1 MANNKNKY
9 YPKNN
14 QEKIKLILA
23 SCISSS
29 VLLLSN
35 GLSLAA
41 SAKSLT
47 VNSGSPNSRS
57 INYLNTNSSNQ
68 TNSNSKQFLLAK
80 PPDERQ
86 PEAVEQGIEKI
97 PTSEIPQQREPKQPI
112 KSPLPPTP
120 SPVTPTP
127 DPTPTQPN
135 VTPTTTPTQTAPT
148 PQPDVTPTKPPTQT
162 APQPQPVQRRQTPQ
176 PNVTPTTPL
185 QTAPQPQPVQRRQTP
200 QPNVTPTT
208 PLQTAPQPQPVQRRQ
223 TPQPNV
229 TPTTPLQTAPQPQRQ
244 PQPVQRRQTPQPN
257 VAPMTPLQTAP
268 QPQRQPQ
275 PVQRRQTPQPNV
287 TPTTPLQT
295 APQPQRQSTPVRQ
308 RIESIP
314 SENIES
320 NQIPQRQRNQQQ
332 RTKSPV
338 SSSGN
343 YKNINFVDLE
353 IGVLKRGDFQSQGR
367 YFHFYQFEGTENQL
381 IEVRLTGSID
391 KRRSNN
397 LSLDPFMFLLDSNNQ
412 VILTRGSNELN
423 NGQASGRVK
432 SAFAF
437 VRLPATGKYTIAVT
451 SRNPRDSGRYS
462 LALRNDRASY
472 ALDKSGVLTTR
483 GSTIRRNGS
492 PYSVSKFQGRRDQLV
507 SIRADSVFEDFSP
520 YVVLLNSR
528 GEVVA
533 RDNDKDGRYSALI
546 DRVRLPQDDIYYV
559 VVISA
564 IARERGTYRLTV
576 F

>member
-1 MANNKNKY
+1 MMANNKNKY

-23 SCISSS
+23 SCVSST
-29 VLLLSN
+29 VLVLNN

-47 VNSGSPNSRS
+47 VNSESPNFRS

-127 DPTPTQPN
+127 EPTPTQPN
-135 VTPTTTPTQTAPT
+135 VTPTTTATPEPSPTPTQTAPT
-148 PQPDVTPTKPPTQT
+148 PQPNVTPTTPPTQT
-162 APQPQPVQRRQTPQ
+162 APQPKPQPVQRRQTPQ
-176 PNVTPTTPL
+176 PNVTPTTPPI
-185 QTAPQPQPVQRRQTP
+185 QTAPQPKPQPVQRRQTP

-208 PLQTAPQPQPVQRRQ
+208 PRQTAPQPQPVQRRQ
-223 TPQPNV
+223 
-229 TPTTPLQTAPQPQRQ
+229 
-244 PQPVQRRQTPQPN
+244 
-257 VAPMTPLQTAP
+257 
-268 QPQRQPQ
+268 
-275 PVQRRQTPQPNV
+275 
-287 TPTTPLQT
+287 
-295 APQPQRQSTPVRQ
+295 STPVPQ

-314 SENIES
+314 SENIEF

-332 RTKSPV
+332 RKKSPV

-343 YKNINFVDLE
+343 YKNINFVDVE

-367 YFHFYQFEGTENQL
+367 YFHFYEFEGTENQL

-412 VILTRGSNELN
+412 VILTRGSNELS

-472 ALDKSGVLTTR
+472 ALDKSGVLTAR
-483 GSTIRRNGS
+483 SSTIRRNGS

-546 DRVRLPQDDIYYV
+546 DRVRLPQDDTYYV

>member
-1 MANNKNKY
+1 M
-9 YPKNN
+9 
-14 QEKIKLILA
+14 
-23 SCISSS
+23 SSS
-29 VLLLSN
+29 VLVLSN

-47 VNSGSPNSRS
+47 VNSVSPNSRS
-57 INYLNTNSSNQ
+57 INSLDTNSSNP

-120 SPVTPTP
+120 SPVTSTP
-127 DPTPTQPN
+127 DPEP
-135 VTPTTTPTQTAPT
+135 TPTTTPTQTAPT
-148 PQPDVTPTKPPTQT
+148 PQPDVTPTTAPQPQADVTPTTPPRQT
-162 APQPQPVQRRQTPQ
+162 APQPKPVQRRQTPQ
-176 PNVTPTTPL
+176 PNVTPTTPPR
-185 QTAPQPQPVQRRQTP
+185 QTAPQPKPVQRRQTPQPDLTPTTPRQTAPQPKPVQRRQTP

-208 PLQTAPQPQPVQRRQ
+208 PRQTAPQPIPVQRRQ

-229 TPTTPLQTAPQPQRQ
+229 TPTTPRQ
-244 PQPVQRRQTPQPN
+244 
-257 VAPMTPLQTAP
+257 A
-268 QPQRQPQ
+268 
-275 PVQRRQTPQPNV
+275 
-287 TPTTPLQT
+287 
-295 APQPQRQSTPVRQ
+295 APQPQRQSTPVPQ

-320 NQIPQRQRNQQQ
+320 NKIPQRQRNQQQ
-332 RTKSPV
+332 RTKSPI

-343 YKNINFVDLE
+343 YRNINFVDVE

-397 LSLDPFMFLLDSNNQ
+397 LSLDPVMFLLDSNNR
-412 VILTRGSNELN
+412 VILTRGSNELS

-472 ALDKSGVLTTR
+472 ALDKSGVLTTQS
-483 GSTIRRNGS
+483 STIRRNGS

>member
-1 MANNKNKY
+1 MANSKNKY

-29 VLLLSN
+29 VLVLSN

-41 SAKSLT
+41 SAKFLT
-47 VNSGSPNSRS
+47 VNSVSPNSRS
-57 INYLNTNSSNQ
+57 INSLDTNSPNQ

-127 DPTPTQPN
+127 EPTPTQPN
-135 VTPTTTPTQTAPT
+135 VTPTTTPTPEPSPT
-148 PQPDVTPTKPPTQT
+148 PTQT
-162 APQPQPVQRRQTPQ
+162 APSPQ

-185 QTAPQPQPVQRRQTP
+185 QTTPQPQPD
-200 QPNVTPTT
+200 
-208 PLQTAPQPQPVQRRQ
+208 
-223 TPQPNV
+223 
-229 TPTTPLQTAPQPQRQ
+229 
-244 PQPVQRRQTPQPN
+244 
-257 VAPMTPLQTAP
+257 
-268 QPQRQPQ
+268 
-275 PVQRRQTPQPNV
+275 V

-295 APQPQRQSTPVRQ
+295 APQPQRQSTPVPQ
-308 RIESIP
+308 RIQSTP

-320 NQIPQRQRNQQQ
+320 NKIPQRQRNQQQ

-343 YKNINFVDLE
+343 YRNINFVDVE

-381 IEVRLTGSID
+381 IEVRLTGSVD

-412 VILTRGSNELN
+412 VILTRGSNELS

-483 GSTIRRNGS
+483 SSTIRRNGS

-546 DRVRLPQDDIYYV
+546 DRVRLPQDDTYYV